1 MTLGQSWVCSYGT
14 LTVLGPPHNL
24 LNVKQATVTLSLV
37 EPAVE
42 RSPERERNAA
52 RTREAVLDAAEQLFA
67 QRGYEATSLT
77 EVGAAAGVSRGTPG
91 YFFHSK
97 ERLYRAVLE
106 RCLERVRAAVRS
118 GRERALASEEPP
130 EVVLAGAVGE
140 YFDFINANP
149 HFVRLLE
156 WEALSG
162 GEHLKTLP
170 PHLEAAQEALGAI
183 VTELALD
190 PADRAEAE
198 QLLVSM
204 LALSWFHV
212 VHGPTVLRGLGVD
225 ARSAQYR
232 DERRR
237 HVVNLVV
244 QGVRG
249 RLAGKVGE

>member
-1 MTLGQSWVCSYGT
+1 M
-14 LTVLGPPHNL
+14 
-24 LNVKQATVTLSLV
+24 
-37 EPAVE
+37 E
-42 RSPERERNAA
+42 RSPDKERNAA
-52 RTREAVLDAAEQLFA
+52 RTREAVLNAAEQLFA
-67 QRGYEATSLT
+67 RCGYEATSLT
-77 EVGAAAGVSRGTPG
+77 DVGAAAGVSRGTPG
-91 YFFHSK
+91 YFFRSK
-97 ERLYRAVLE
+97 DRLYRAVLE

-118 GRERALASEEPP
+118 GRERALASQEPP

-140 YFDFINANP
+140 YFDFISANP

-162 GEHLKTLP
+162 GQHLKTLP
-170 PHLEAAQEALGAI
+170 PHLEAAQEALSAI

-190 PADRAEAE
+190 PSDRAEAE
-198 QLLVSM
+198 QLMVSM

-225 ARSAQYR
+225 AASPAYR
-232 DERRR
+232 EDRRR

-249 RLAGKVGE
+249 RLAGGVGKYEAGGER